1 MLALSA
7 ALLFAGGPAARADRG
22 VWTGAGP
29 GTGSGGS
36 TVPAG
41 QMPGPLQKVGYDQRL
56 GGQVPLDLSFRDSA
70 GRAVRLGDFFGK
82 RPVLLVLA
90 YYHCPMLCDM
100 VLSGVAGS
108 LRTLTF
114 DPGKQFEVVVA
125 SIDPRE
131 TAEQAAASR
140 AKAIG
145 RLGRPGTE
153 AGWHFLTGPQESITA
168 LAGSVGFRS
177 VYDAQRNEF
186 AHAAGIVILT
196 PEGRVSRYL
205 YGVDY
210 PGRDVRLALLE
221 SADHKIGSLAD
232 QVLLYCFHYDPAMGR
247 YSAATMRLLRVAAGL
262 TAAGVALMI
271 VLLRRRETPEP
282 QPVGAARP

>member
-1 MLALSA
+1 MLTFTLSA
-7 ALLFAGGPAARADRG
+7 LLLGSTAAHADRG

-56 GGQVPLDLSFRDSA
+56 GMQVPLDLSFRDSN
-70 GRAVRLGDFFGK
+70 GQAVRLGDFFGK

-114 DPGKQFEVVVA
+114 DPGKQFDVVVA

-140 AKAIG
+140 AKAIS
-145 RLGRPGTE
+145 RFGRPGTE

-186 AHAAGIVILT
+186 AHAAGIVFLT
-196 PEGRVSRYL
+196 PEGRISRYL

-232 QVLLYCFHYDPAMGR
+232 RVLLYCFHYDPATGR
-247 YSAATMRLLRVAAGL
+247 YSAAAMRLLRVAAGL
-262 TAAGVALMI
+262 TAAGVALML

-282 QPVGAARP
+282 RPLGAARP